1 MRRIISLILSLFG
14 ASVDGDR
21 RLDRLSVGLV
31 QGLALASGILGLIL
45 APLPIIGLVLPVV
58 AITLGSIAMAIA
70 GNQPR
75 RIAAIGL
82 ILGLVGALVN
92 LAVLIRLFG

>member
-31 QGLALASGILGLIL
+31 RGLALASGILGLIL